1 MSTKVDID
9 HLRKW
14 IGKIDNVTDY
24 VTPIV
29 EQRYRATLNMD
40 IGNPKDGDP
49 VTSGLHWM
57 LGWNLVKND
66 ELGVD
71 SHPAL
76 GEFLPPVPL
85 PRRMWAGSE
94 IKVLKPIRVG
104 DKVIKQSTVADIQVK
119 EGRTG
124 LLCFVTAEYNF
135 LVNNEVTINEK
146 HNIVYRD
153 ISKSGGG
160 SGYSKEIPERADLS
174 EKIFMHPTI
183 LFRYSAIGFVG
194 HRIHYDH
201 PYTVNEENYPGLIV
215 HGPLQATYLLRAA
228 EKLMGKQV
236 KSFTHKVMA
245 PVFANSEYIVGVD
258 KMNDGSVS
266 CWGATKEFGVTMSCL
281 LYTSP
286 SPRDLST
293 SRMPSSA

>member
-40 IGNPKDGDP
+40 IGNPKDGEP

-104 DKVIKQSTVADIQVK
+104 DKVVKQSTVADIQVK

-135 LVNNEVTINEK
+135 LVNDEVTINEK

-215 HGPLQATYLLRAA
+215 HGPLQATYLLSAA

-245 PVFANSEYIVGVD
+245 PVFANSEYMVGVD
-258 KMNDGSVS
+258 KMDDGSVS
-266 CWGATKEFGVTMSCL
+266 CWGATKEFGVTM
-281 LYTSP
+281 
-286 SPRDLST
+286 R
-293 SRMPSSA
+293 AEAKF

>member
-14 IGKIDNVTDY
+14 IGKIDEVTDY

-40 IGNPKDGDP
+40 IGNPKDGEP

-104 DKVIKQSTVADIQVK
+104 DKVVKQSTVADIQVK

-135 LVNNEVTINEK
+135 LVKNEVTINEK

-201 PYTVNEENYPGLIV
+201 PYTVNEENYPSLIV

-245 PVFANSEYIVGVD
+245 PVFANSEYMVGVD
-258 KMNDGSVS
+258 KIDDGSVS
-266 CWGATKEFGVTMSCL
+266 CWGATKEFGVTM
-281 LYTSP
+281 
-286 SPRDLST
+286 R
-293 SRMPSSA
+293 AEAKF

>member
-135 LVNNEVTINEK
+135 LVNDEVTINEK

-160 SGYSKEIPERADLS
+160 SGYSKDIPEKADLR

-228 EKLMGKQV
+228 EKLMGKPV

-245 PVFANSEYIVGVD
+245 PVFADSEYMVGVD
-258 KMNDGSVS
+258 KMDDGSVS
-266 CWGATKEFGVTMSCL
+266 CWGATKEFGVTM
-281 LYTSP
+281 
-286 SPRDLST
+286 R
-293 SRMPSSA
+293 AEAKF

>member
-135 LVNNEVTINEK
+135 LVNDEVTINEK

-160 SGYSKEIPERADLS
+160 SGYSKDIPEKADLS

-201 PYTVNEENYPGLIV
+201 PYSVNEENYPGLIV

-228 EKLMGKQV
+228 EKLMGKPV

-245 PVFANSEYIVGVD
+245 PVFADSEYMVGVD
-258 KMNDGSVS
+258 KMDDGSVS
-266 CWGATKEFGVTMSCL
+266 CWVATKEFGVTM
-281 LYTSP
+281 
-286 SPRDLST
+286 R
-293 SRMPSSA
+293 AEAKF

>member
-14 IGKIDNVTDY
+14 IGKIDNVTDF

-135 LVNNEVTINEK
+135 LVNDEVTINEK

-160 SGYSKEIPERADLS
+160 SGYSKDIPEKADLS

-228 EKLMGKQV
+228 EKLTGKPV

-258 KMNDGSVS
+258 KIDDGSVS
-266 CWGATKEFGVTMSCL
+266 CWGATKEFGVTM
-281 LYTSP
+281 
-286 SPRDLST
+286 R
-293 SRMPSSA
+293 AEAKF

>member
-40 IGNPKDGDP
+40 IGNPKDGEP

-104 DKVIKQSTVADIQVK
+104 DKVVKQSTVADIQVK

-135 LVNNEVTINEK
+135 LVNDEVTINEK

-201 PYTVNEENYPGLIV
+201 PYTVNEENYSGLIV

-245 PVFANSEYIVGVD
+245 PVFANSEYMVGVD
-258 KMNDGSVS
+258 KMDDGSVS
-266 CWGATKEFGVTMSCL
+266 CWGATKEFGVTM
-281 LYTSP
+281 
-286 SPRDLST
+286 R
-293 SRMPSSA
+293 AEAKF

>member
-135 LVNNEVTINEK
+135 LVNDEVTINEK

-160 SGYSKEIPERADLS
+160 SGYSKDIPEKADLS

-228 EKLMGKQV
+228 EKLMGKPV

-245 PVFANSEYIVGVD
+245 PVFADSEYMVGVD
-258 KMNDGSVS
+258 KMDDGSVS
-266 CWGATKEFGVTMSCL
+266 CWCATKDLGVTM
-281 LYTSP
+281 
-286 SPRDLST
+286 R
-293 SRMPSSA
+293 AEAKF

>member
-9 HLRKW
+9 HLRNW

-135 LVNNEVTINEK
+135 LVNDEVTINEK

-160 SGYSKEIPERADLS
+160 SGYSKDIPEKADLS

-228 EKLMGKQV
+228 EKLMGKPV

-258 KMNDGSVS
+258 KMDDGSVS
-266 CWGATKEFGVTMSCL
+266 CWGATKEFGVTM
-281 LYTSP
+281 
-286 SPRDLST
+286 R
-293 SRMPSSA
+293 AEAKF

>member
-14 IGKIDNVTDY
+14 IGKIDNVADY

-135 LVNNEVTINEK
+135 LVNDEVTINEK

-160 SGYSKEIPERADLS
+160 SGYSKDIPEKADLS

-228 EKLMGKQV
+228 EKLMGKPV

-245 PVFANSEYIVGVD
+245 PVFANSEYMVGVD
-258 KMNDGSVS
+258 KMDDGSVS
-266 CWGATKEFGVTMSCL
+266 CWGATKEFGVTM
-281 LYTSP
+281 
-286 SPRDLST
+286 R
-293 SRMPSSA
+293 AEAKF

>member
-1 MSTKVDID
+1 MSTNVDID

-124 LLCFVTAEYNF
+124 LLCFVTAEYNY
-135 LVNNEVTINEK
+135 LVNDEVTINEK

-160 SGYSKEIPERADLS
+160 SGYSKDIPEKADLS

-228 EKLMGKQV
+228 EKLMGKSV

-245 PVFANSEYIVGVD
+245 PVFADSEYMVGVD
-258 KMNDGSVS
+258 KMDNGSVS
-266 CWGATKEFGVTMSCL
+266 CWGATKEFGVTM
-281 LYTSP
+281 
-286 SPRDLST
+286 R
-293 SRMPSSA
+293 AEAKF

>member
-94 IKVLKPIRVG
+94 IKVLKPIKVG

-135 LVNNEVTINEK
+135 LVNDEVTINEK

-160 SGYSKEIPERADLS
+160 SGYSKDIPEKADLS

-228 EKLMGKQV
+228 EKLMGKPV

-245 PVFANSEYIVGVD
+245 PVFADSEYMVGVD
-258 KMNDGSVS
+258 KMDDGSVS
-266 CWGATKEFGVTMSCL
+266 CWGATKEFGVTM
-281 LYTSP
+281 
-286 SPRDLST
+286 R
-293 SRMPSSA
+293 AEAKF

>member
-24 VTPIV
+24 VTSIV

-40 IGNPKDGDP
+40 IGNPKDGEP

-104 DKVIKQSTVADIQVK
+104 DKVVKQSTVADIQVK

-135 LVNNEVTINEK
+135 LVNDEVTINEK

-160 SGYSKEIPERADLS
+160 SGYSKEIPEKADLS

-245 PVFANSEYIVGVD
+245 PVFANSEYMVGVD
-258 KMNDGSVS
+258 KMDDGSVS
-266 CWGATKEFGVTMSCL
+266 CWGATKEFGVTM
-281 LYTSP
+281 
-286 SPRDLST
+286 R
-293 SRMPSSA
+293 AEAKF

>member
-40 IGNPKDGDP
+40 IGNPQDGEP

-104 DKVIKQSTVADIQVK
+104 DKVVKQSTVADIQVK

-135 LVNNEVTINEK
+135 LVNDEVTINEK

-160 SGYSKEIPERADLS
+160 SGFSKEIPERADLN

-228 EKLMGKQV
+228 EKLMSKQV

-245 PVFANSEYIVGVD
+245 PVFANSEYMVGVD
-258 KMNDGSVS
+258 KMDDGSVS
-266 CWGATKEFGVTMSCL
+266 CWGATKEFGVTM
-281 LYTSP
+281 
-286 SPRDLST
+286 R
-293 SRMPSSA
+293 AEAKF

>member
-9 HLRKW
+9 HLTKW

-40 IGNPKDGDP
+40 LGNPKDGDP

-135 LVNNEVTINEK
+135 LVNDEVTINEK

-160 SGYSKEIPERADLS
+160 SGYSKDIPEKADLS

-228 EKLMGKQV
+228 EKLMGKPV

-258 KMNDGSVS
+258 KMDDGSIS
-266 CWGATKEFGVTMSCL
+266 CWGATKEFGVTM
-281 LYTSP
+281 
-286 SPRDLST
+286 R
-293 SRMPSSA
+293 AEAKF

>member
-40 IGNPKDGDP
+40 IGNPQDGDP

-135 LVNNEVTINEK
+135 LVNDEVTINEK

-160 SGYSKEIPERADLS
+160 SGYSKDIPEKADLS

-245 PVFANSEYIVGVD
+245 PVFANSEYMVGVD
-258 KMNDGSVS
+258 KMDDGSVS
-266 CWGATKEFGVTMSCL
+266 CWGATKEFGVTM
-281 LYTSP
+281 
-286 SPRDLST
+286 R
-293 SRMPSSA
+293 AEAKF

>member
-40 IGNPKDGDP
+40 IGNPKDGEP

-66 ELGVD
+66 ELGID

-104 DKVIKQSTVADIQVK
+104 DKVVKQSTVADIQVK

-135 LVNNEVTINEK
+135 LVNDKVTINEK

-245 PVFANSEYIVGVD
+245 PVFANSEYMVGVD
-258 KMNDGSVS
+258 KMDDGSVS
-266 CWGATKEFGVTMSCL
+266 CWGATKEFGVTM
-281 LYTSP
+281 
-286 SPRDLST
+286 R
-293 SRMPSSA
+293 AEAKF

>member
-40 IGNPKDGDP
+40 VGNPEDGEP

-104 DKVIKQSTVADIQVK
+104 DKVVKQSTVADIQVK

-135 LVNNEVTINEK
+135 LVNDEVTINEK

-245 PVFANSEYIVGVD
+245 PVFANSEYMVGVD
-258 KMNDGSVS
+258 KMDDGSVS
-266 CWGATKEFGVTMSCL
+266 CWGATKEFGVTM
-281 LYTSP
+281 
-286 SPRDLST
+286 R
-293 SRMPSSA
+293 AEAKF

>member
-1 MSTKVDID
+1 MSTKVDIE

-14 IGKIDNVTDY
+14 VGKIDNVTDY

-135 LVNNEVTINEK
+135 LVNDEVTINEK

-160 SGYSKEIPERADLS
+160 SGYSKDIPEKADLS

-228 EKLMGKQV
+228 EKLMGKPV

-245 PVFANSEYIVGVD
+245 PVFADSEYMVGVD
-258 KMNDGSVS
+258 KMDDGSVS
-266 CWGATKEFGVTMSCL
+266 CWGATKEFGVTM
-281 LYTSP
+281 
-286 SPRDLST
+286 R
-293 SRMPSSA
+293 AEAKF

>member
-14 IGKIDNVTDY
+14 IGKIDNVTDF

-40 IGNPKDGDP
+40 IGNPRDGDP

-124 LLCFVTAEYNF
+124 LLCFVTAEYNY
-135 LVNNEVTINEK
+135 LVNDEVTINEK

-160 SGYSKEIPERADLS
+160 SGYSKDIPEKADLS

-228 EKLMGKQV
+228 EKLMGKPV

-245 PVFANSEYIVGVD
+245 PVFANSEYMVGVD
-258 KMNDGSVS
+258 KMDDGSVS
-266 CWGATKEFGVTMSCL
+266 CWGATKEFGVTM
-281 LYTSP
+281 
-286 SPRDLST
+286 R
-293 SRMPSSA
+293 AEAKF

>member
-40 IGNPKDGDP
+40 IGNPKHGEP

-104 DKVIKQSTVADIQVK
+104 DKVVKQSTVADIQVK

-135 LVNNEVTINEK
+135 LVNDEVTINEK

-160 SGYSKEIPERADLS
+160 SGYSKEIPQRADLS

-245 PVFANSEYIVGVD
+245 PVFANSEYMVGVD
-258 KMNDGSVS
+258 KMDDGSVS
-266 CWGATKEFGVTMSCL
+266 CWGATKEFGVTM
-281 LYTSP
+281 
-286 SPRDLST
+286 R
-293 SRMPSSA
+293 AEAKF

>member
-124 LLCFVTAEYNF
+124 LLCFVTAEYNY
-135 LVNNEVTINEK
+135 LVNDEVTINEK

-245 PVFANSEYIVGVD
+245 PVFANSEYVVGVD
-258 KMNDGSVS
+258 KMDDGSVS
-266 CWGATKEFGVTMSCL
+266 CWGATKEFGVTM
-281 LYTSP
+281 
-286 SPRDLST
+286 R
-293 SRMPSSA
+293 AEAKF

>member
-40 IGNPKDGDP
+40 IGNPRDGDP

-135 LVNNEVTINEK
+135 LVNDEVTINEK

-160 SGYSKEIPERADLS
+160 SGYSKDIPEKADLS

-228 EKLMGKQV
+228 EKLMGKPV

-245 PVFANSEYIVGVD
+245 PVFANSEYMVGVD
-258 KMNDGSVS
+258 KMDDGSVS
-266 CWGATKEFGVTMSCL
+266 CWGATKEFGVTM
-281 LYTSP
+281 
-286 SPRDLST
+286 R
-293 SRMPSSA
+293 AEAKF

>member
-135 LVNNEVTINEK
+135 LVNDEVTINEK

-160 SGYSKEIPERADLS
+160 SGYSKDIPEKADLS

-228 EKLMGKQV
+228 EKLMGKPV
-236 KSFTHKVMA
+236 KSFSHKVMA
-245 PVFANSEYIVGVD
+245 PVFANSEYMVGVD
-258 KMNDGSVS
+258 KMDDGSVS
-266 CWGATKEFGVTMSCL
+266 CWGATKEFGVTM
-281 LYTSP
+281 
-286 SPRDLST
+286 R
-293 SRMPSSA
+293 AEAKF

>member
-94 IKVLKPIRVG
+94 IRVLKPIRVG

-135 LVNNEVTINEK
+135 LVNDEVTINEK

-160 SGYSKEIPERADLS
+160 SGYSKDIPEKADLS

-228 EKLMGKQV
+228 EKLMGKPV

-245 PVFANSEYIVGVD
+245 PVFADSEYMVGVD
-258 KMNDGSVS
+258 KMDDGSVS
-266 CWGATKEFGVTMSCL
+266 CWGATKEFGVTM
-281 LYTSP
+281 
-286 SPRDLST
+286 R
-293 SRMPSSA
+293 AEAKF

>member
-40 IGNPKDGDP
+40 IGNPKDGEP

-104 DKVIKQSTVADIQVK
+104 DKVVKQSTVADIQVK

-135 LVNNEVTINEK
+135 LVNDEVTINEK

-160 SGYSKEIPERADLS
+160 SGYSKEIPEKADLS

-201 PYTVNEENYPGLIV
+201 PYTVNEENYHGLIV

-236 KSFTHKVMA
+236 KTFTHKVMA
-245 PVFANSEYIVGVD
+245 PVFANSEYMVGVD
-258 KMNDGSVS
+258 KMDDGSVS
-266 CWGATKEFGVTMSCL
+266 CWGATKEFGVTM
-281 LYTSP
+281 
-286 SPRDLST
+286 R
-293 SRMPSSA
+293 AEAKF

>member
-40 IGNPKDGDP
+40 IGNPKDGEP

-104 DKVIKQSTVADIQVK
+104 DKVVKQSTVADIQVK

-135 LVNNEVTINEK
+135 LVNDEVTINEK

-245 PVFANSEYIVGVD
+245 PVFANSEYMVGVD
-258 KMNDGSVS
+258 KMDDGSVN
-266 CWGATKEFGVTMSCL
+266 CWGATKEFGVTM
-281 LYTSP
+281 
-286 SPRDLST
+286 R
-293 SRMPSSA
+293 AEAKF

>member
-14 IGKIDNVTDY
+14 IGKIDNVTDF

-104 DKVIKQSTVADIQVK
+104 DKVVKQSTVADIQVK

-135 LVNNEVTINEK
+135 LVNDEVTINEK

-160 SGYSKEIPERADLS
+160 SGYSKDIPEKADLS

-228 EKLMGKQV
+228 EKLMGKPV

-258 KMNDGSVS
+258 KMDDGSVS
-266 CWGATKEFGVTMSCL
+266 CWGATKEFGVTM
-281 LYTSP
+281 
-286 SPRDLST
+286 R
-293 SRMPSSA
+293 AEAKF

>member
-1 MSTKVDID
+1 MSKKVDID

-124 LLCFVTAEYNF
+124 LLCFVTAEYNY
-135 LVNNEVTINEK
+135 LVNDEVTINEK

-160 SGYSKEIPERADLS
+160 SGYSKDIPEKADLS

-228 EKLMGKQV
+228 EKLMGKSV

-245 PVFANSEYIVGVD
+245 PVFANSEYMVGVD
-258 KMNDGSVS
+258 KMDDGSVS
-266 CWGATKEFGVTMSCL
+266 CWGATKEFGVTM
-281 LYTSP
+281 
-286 SPRDLST
+286 R
-293 SRMPSSA
+293 AEAKF

>member
-40 IGNPKDGDP
+40 IGNPKDGEP

-104 DKVIKQSTVADIQVK
+104 DKVVKQSTVADIQVK

-135 LVNNEVTINEK
+135 LVNDEVTINEK

-160 SGYSKEIPERADLS
+160 SGYSKEIPDRADLS

-228 EKLMGKQV
+228 EKLMGKPV

-245 PVFANSEYIVGVD
+245 PVFANSEYMVGVD
-258 KMNDGSVS
+258 KMDDGSVS
-266 CWGATKEFGVTMSCL
+266 CWGATKEFGVTM
-281 LYTSP
+281 
-286 SPRDLST
+286 R
-293 SRMPSSA
+293 AEAKF

>member
-40 IGNPKDGDP
+40 IGNPKNGEP

-104 DKVIKQSTVADIQVK
+104 DKVVKQSTVADIQVK

-135 LVNNEVTINEK
+135 LVNDEVTINEK

-160 SGYSKEIPERADLS
+160 SGYSKEIPEKADLS

-245 PVFANSEYIVGVD
+245 PVFANSEYMVGVD
-258 KMNDGSVS
+258 KMDDGSVS
-266 CWGATKEFGVTMSCL
+266 CWGATKEFGVTM
-281 LYTSP
+281 
-286 SPRDLST
+286 R
-293 SRMPSSA
+293 AEAKF

>member
-135 LVNNEVTINEK
+135 LVNDEVTINEK

-160 SGYSKEIPERADLS
+160 SGYSKDIPEKADLS

-228 EKLMGKQV
+228 EKLTGKPV

-245 PVFANSEYIVGVD
+245 PVFANSEYMVGVD
-258 KMNDGSVS
+258 KMEGDLVS
-266 CWGATKEFGVTMSCL
+266 CWGATKEFGVTM
-281 LYTSP
+281 
-286 SPRDLST
+286 R
-293 SRMPSSA
+293 AEAKF

>member
-14 IGKIDNVTDY
+14 IGKIDNVADY

-135 LVNNEVTINEK
+135 LVNDEVTINEK

-160 SGYSKEIPERADLS
+160 SGYSKDIPEKADLS

-228 EKLMGKQV
+228 EKLMGKPV

-245 PVFANSEYIVGVD
+245 PVFANSEYVVGVD
-258 KMNDGSVS
+258 KMDDGSVS
-266 CWGATKEFGVTMSCL
+266 CWGATKEFGVTM
-281 LYTSP
+281 
-286 SPRDLST
+286 R
-293 SRMPSSA
+293 AEAKF

>member
-1 MSTKVDID
+1 MSKKVDID

-135 LVNNEVTINEK
+135 LVNDEVTINEK

-160 SGYSKEIPERADLS
+160 SGYSKDIPEKADLS

-228 EKLMGKQV
+228 EKLMGKPV
-236 KSFTHKVMA
+236 KLFTHKVMA
-245 PVFANSEYIVGVD
+245 PVFADSEYMVGVD
-258 KMNDGSVS
+258 KMDDGSVS
-266 CWGATKEFGVTMSCL
+266 CWGATKEFGVTM
-281 LYTSP
+281 
-286 SPRDLST
+286 R
-293 SRMPSSA
+293 AEAKF

>member
-40 IGNPKDGDP
+40 IGNPKHGEP

-104 DKVIKQSTVADIQVK
+104 DEVVKQSTVADIQVK

-135 LVNNEVTINEK
+135 LVNDEVTINEK

-245 PVFANSEYIVGVD
+245 PVFANSEYMVGVD
-258 KMNDGSVS
+258 KMDDGSVS
-266 CWGATKEFGVTMSCL
+266 CWGATKEFGVTM
-281 LYTSP
+281 
-286 SPRDLST
+286 R
-293 SRMPSSA
+293 AEAKF

>member
-1 MSTKVDID
+1 MSIKVDID

-40 IGNPKDGDP
+40 IGNPKDGEP

-104 DKVIKQSTVADIQVK
+104 DKVVKQSTVADIQVK

-135 LVNNEVTINEK
+135 LVNDEVTINEK

-245 PVFANSEYIVGVD
+245 PVFANSEYMVGVD
-258 KMNDGSVS
+258 KMDDGSVS
-266 CWGATKEFGVTMSCL
+266 CWGATKEFGVTM
-281 LYTSP
+281 
-286 SPRDLST
+286 R
-293 SRMPSSA
+293 AEAKF

>member
-135 LVNNEVTINEK
+135 LVNDEVTINEK

-160 SGYSKEIPERADLS
+160 SGYSKDIPEKADLS

-228 EKLMGKQV
+228 EKLMGKPV

-245 PVFANSEYIVGVD
+245 PVFADSEYKVGVD
-258 KMNDGSVS
+258 KMDDGSVS
-266 CWGATKEFGVTMSCL
+266 CWGATKEFGVTM
-281 LYTSP
+281 
-286 SPRDLST
+286 R
-293 SRMPSSA
+293 AEAKF

>member
-40 IGNPKDGDP
+40 IGNPKDGEP

-104 DKVIKQSTVADIQVK
+104 DKVVKQSTVADIQVK

-135 LVNNEVTINEK
+135 LVNDEVTINEK

-245 PVFANSEYIVGVD
+245 PVFANSEYMVGVD
-258 KMNDGSVS
+258 KMDDDSVS
-266 CWGATKEFGVTMSCL
+266 CWGATKEFGVTM
-281 LYTSP
+281 
-286 SPRDLST
+286 R
-293 SRMPSSA
+293 AEAKF

>member
-40 IGNPKDGDP
+40 IGNPKDGEP

-104 DKVIKQSTVADIQVK
+104 DKVVKQSTVADIQVK

-135 LVNNEVTINEK
+135 LVNDEVTINEK

-194 HRIHYDH
+194 HRIHYDD

-245 PVFANSEYIVGVD
+245 PVFANSEYMVGVD
-258 KMNDGSVS
+258 KMDDGSVS
-266 CWGATKEFGVTMSCL
+266 CWGATKEFGVTM
-281 LYTSP
+281 
-286 SPRDLST
+286 R
-293 SRMPSSA
+293 AEAKF

>member
-1 MSTKVDID
+1 MSKNVDID

-124 LLCFVTAEYNF
+124 LLCFVTAEYNY
-135 LVNNEVTINEK
+135 LVNDEVTINEK

-160 SGYSKEIPERADLS
+160 SGYSKDIPEKADLS

-245 PVFANSEYIVGVD
+245 PVFADSEYMVGVD
-258 KMNDGSVS
+258 KMDNGSVS
-266 CWGATKEFGVTMSCL
+266 CWGATKEFGVTM
-281 LYTSP
+281 
-286 SPRDLST
+286 R
-293 SRMPSSA
+293 AEAKF

>member
-104 DKVIKQSTVADIQVK
+104 DKVVKQSTVADIQVK

-135 LVNNEVTINEK
+135 LVNDEVTINEK

-160 SGYSKEIPERADLS
+160 SGYSKDIPEKADLS

-228 EKLMGKQV
+228 EKLMGKPV

-245 PVFANSEYIVGVD
+245 PVFADSEYMVGVD
-258 KMNDGSVS
+258 KMDDGSVS
-266 CWGATKEFGVTMSCL
+266 CWGATKEFGVTM
-281 LYTSP
+281 
-286 SPRDLST
+286 R
-293 SRMPSSA
+293 AEAKF